1 MCTHV
6 GWPPCEAVWKA
17 SPYDEG
23 MNYKL
28 LGKSGLRVSELSLGT
43 MTFGEDWGWGA
54 SQDESK
60 RIFDAYGE
68 AGGNFLDTADG
79 YTNGSSEKIVGELV
93 KSERQ
98 RWVIATKYTFNQ
110 TPGNPNGGGNHR
122 KHMMEAV
129 EGSLKRLGTDY
140 IDLYWVHAWDRLTPF
155 EEVMRG
161 LDDLVR
167 QGKVLYLG
175 TSDEPAWVVS
185 YSNAIAELRGWTR
198 FVGLQ
203 VEYSLIERTPERDL
217 LPMADY
223 LGLGVTAWSPLASGI
238 LTGKYNP
245 GAAGSEPKRLD
256 QITFTQVDER
266 ALRIAGEVKTVS
278 EELGHSPAQV
288 ALAWVRQKGAIPIL
302 GARKI
307 SQFEDNL
314 KSLEVTLS
322 PEQLAR
328 LDEVSH
334 IELGFP
340 HQFLRSEFVH
350 NYLHG
355 GLWDR
360 IDKPAAANR

>member
-1 MCTHV
+1 
-6 GWPPCEAVWKA
+6 
-17 SPYDEG
+17 

-28 LGKSGLRVSELSLGT
+28 LGKSGIRVSELSLGT

-60 RIFDAYGE
+60 RIFDAYAE

-79 YTNGSSEKIVGELV
+79 YTNGTSEKMVGEFV
-93 KSERQ
+93 KNERS
-98 RWVIATKYTFNQ
+98 RWVITTKYSFNQ
-110 TPGNPNGGGNHR
+110 QPGNPNGGGNHR
-122 KHMMEAV
+122 KHMVEAV

-140 IDLYWVHAWDRLTPF
+140 IDLYWVHAWDRLTPP

-185 YSNAIAELRGWTR
+185 YSNALAELRGWTP
-198 FVGLQ
+198 FIALQ

-217 LPMADY
+217 LAMAEY
-223 LGLGVTAWSPLASGI
+223 LGLGITAWSPLASGI
-238 LTGKYNP
+238 LTGKYNK
-245 GAAGSEPKRLD
+245 GVKHEGPKRLD
-256 QITFTQVDER
+256 QATFTQVDDR
-266 ALRIAGEVKTVS
+266 ALSIAAKVKEVAD
-278 EELGHSPAQV
+278 EIGHSSAQV
-288 ALAWVRQKGAIPIL
+288 ALAWVRQRGAIPII
-302 GARKI
+302 GARKF

-314 KSLEVTLS
+314 RSLEVTLS
-322 PEQLAR
+322 PEQIAQLNEASR
-328 LDEVSH
+328 

-340 HQFLRSEFVH
+340 HEFLLREFVH

-360 IDKPAAANR
+360 LEKPWQVARNFVR